1 MKPKKQHGGGHA
13 EHDNSERW
21 LLTYSDVVTLL
32 LALFVYLFSI
42 STVNVAKFR
51 QFGEAF
57 AEFFTF
63 GGRPT
68 LAENAGGKGAGS
80 VGSLPLPGASRAS
93 EGALIRERGRPDTP
107 FFGGDQTEQ
116 QKLNKLRTAIA
127 AEMQELVTRG
137 MLSVFERDG
146 NLVLRLR
153 DVELFEAG
161 EADLRR
167 HSKVVLLAL
176 ASHLLNIPNE
186 IRVEGYTDNI
196 SSKTGRFQSNWE
208 LSAARAASV
217 VSFFEHQGGL
227 APSRLSLSGF
237 GDQRPV
243 AVNYPKLG
251 NPLNRR
257 VEIVILASTR
267 PETGDGEGDGVGYGG
282 GTPDSAPA
290 PAPR

>member
-1 MKPKKQHGGGHA
+1 VKKKKQHGGGHA

-68 LAENAGGKGAGS
+68 LAENEGGKGAGS
-80 VGSLPLPGASRAS
+80 AGVLPLPGAARMN
-93 EGALIRERGRPDTP
+93 EGALIRERGKPETA
-107 FFGGDQTEQ
+107 FLGGDSDTEQ
-116 QKLNKLRTAIA
+116 KKLANLRAQISGEFQDLISKGA
-127 AEMQELVTRG
+127 
-137 MLSVFERDG
+137 LSLLERDG

-153 DVELFEAG
+153 DAELFEPG
-161 EADLRR
+161 EADIRR
-167 HSKVVLLAL
+167 HSKVLLLAL
-176 ASHLLNIPNE
+176 ANHLMNLPNE
-186 IRVEGYTDNI
+186 IRVEGHTDNI
-196 SSKTGRFQSNWE
+196 ASRGARYSSNWG
-208 LSAARAASV
+208 LSGARAASV
-217 VSFFEHQGGL
+217 VDFFEHQGGI
-227 APSRLSLSGF
+227 AAARLSLSGY
-237 GDQRPV
+237 GDQRPI

-257 VEIVILASTR
+257 VEIVVLAMANPNASAV
-267 PETGDGEGDGVGYGG
+267 EGDGIGYGK
-282 GTPDSAPA
+282 TP
-290 PAPR
+290 